1 MSLFLVVL
9 GLPGYAGF
17 SLVVL
22 GRVYSPVEV
31 LGLLF
36 AVASLVVEQGLWG
49 TRTSVAVAPGF

>member
-9 GLPGYAGF
+9 GLPGYTGF
-17 SLVVL
+17 SLVAP